1 LLIRIAA
8 LTFLASLVFQAM
20 PLGAQESA
28 ATGDA
33 SVKTIEI
40 SAKKY
45 EFMPSEIHAKVGEH
59 VRLKVHSEDETHGV
73 KLNLY
78 PEGADKSVVG
88 LQFDHPE
95 DNGKVEKGVDQVLE
109 FVALKPGTYEFKC
122 AKVCGMHHGKMK
134 GELIVEE

>member
-1 LLIRIAA
+1 MRIQVAA
-8 LTFLASLVFQAM
+8 LALFAAFSLQPI
-20 PLGAQESA
+20 PLGAQDSA
-28 ATGDA
+28 PAGDA
-33 SVKTIEI
+33 SAKTIEI

-45 EFMPSEIHAKVGEH
+45 EFTPAEIRVKVGERL
-59 VRLKVHSEDETHGV
+59 RLKVHSEDETHGV
-73 KLNLY
+73 KFNLY

-109 FVALKPGTYEFKC
+109 FVAAKPGTYEFKC

-134 GELIVEE
+134 GQLIVEE

>member
-1 LLIRIAA
+1 MRTRLSILTALITGAI
-8 LTFLASLVFQAM
+8 LATS
-20 PLGAQESA
+20 LGAQDSA
-28 ATGDA
+28 SAGDA
-33 SVKTIEI
+33 SARTIII

-45 EFMPSEIHAKVGEH
+45 EFAPSEIHVKVGERM
-59 VRLKVHSEDETHGV
+59 RLKVHSLDETHGV

-109 FVALKPGTYEFKC
+109 FVATRPGTYEIKC

-134 GELIVEE
+134 GELIAEE